1 MPLKNGPF
9 FIVGCVRSGTTML
22 RDVLRNHPNLA
33 APEETHFFR
42 WAEPFGG
49 IPFRKVV
56 SGNRVLKRHREMDGV
71 EESEFQTI
79 LDQSISRSDLYRRY
93 MRLYIEKNKPGAKRW
108 FDKTPQN
115 VYGAAMIAGEMPDAK
130 FVHIVRDPM
139 DVVSSLRIGKIVK
152 VQNLVGACSYW
163 NEAAEIINVVKKAFP
178 ERVYEVKYEDFTH
191 EPFSEI
197 AKMMSF
203 LGEPY
208 DPEYFKAIV
217 MTPSRHQHETLF
229 SDDEKNRI
237 YQLCKSWG
245 THYGYFGTG
254 ETNVTLATT
263 AG

>member
-1 MPLKNGPF
+1 MPLENSPF

-49 IPFRKVV
+49 VPFRQVV
-56 SGNRVLKRHREMDGV
+56 SGNRVLKRHREMDGI

-79 LDQSISRSDLYRRY
+79 LDQSVSRADLCRRY

-130 FVHIVRDPM
+130 FIHIVRDPM

-163 NEAAEIINVVKKAFP
+163 NEAAEIISVIKRAYP
-178 ERVYEVKYEDFTH
+178 ERVIEVRYEDFTH
-191 EPFSEI
+191 EP
-197 AKMMSF
+197 
-203 LGEPY
+203 L
-208 DPEYFKAIV
+208 
-217 MTPSRHQHETLF
+217 
-229 SDDEKNRI
+229 
-237 YQLCKSWG
+237 LCHLTIS
-245 THYGYFGTG
+245 
-254 ETNVTLATT
+254 ATIINCGLT
-263 AG
+263 

>member
-1 MPLKNGPF
+1 MPLENSPF

-22 RDVLRNHPNLA
+22 RDVLRNHPHLA

-49 IPFRKVV
+49 VPFRKAV
-56 SGNRVLKRHREMDGV
+56 SDNRVLKRHREIDGI
-71 EESEFQTI
+71 EESEFQAV
-79 LDQSISRSDLYRRY
+79 LDQSVSRADLCQRY

-152 VQNLVGACSYW
+152 VQNLVGACNYW

-178 ERVYEVKYEDFTH
+178 GRVHEVRYEDFTR
-191 EPFSEI
+191 EPFAEI
-197 AKMMSF
+197 KKMMGF
-203 LGEPY
+203 LDESY
-208 DPEYFKAIV
+208 DPDHFASINMVPKKHEHEELFSAEELSRIKQLCFRWGKHYEYFENA
-217 MTPSRHQHETLF
+217 PHHF
-229 SDDEKNRI
+229 
-237 YQLCKSWG
+237 C
-245 THYGYFGTG
+245 
-254 ETNVTLATT
+254 
-263 AG
+263 